1 MMPSLRPRT
10 SWAPLADL
18 SHTPACIFTFFSGS
32 RRASE
37 MISAIASST
46 TERVFENGALNTAT
60 PRLAAAAR
68 STWFVPM
75 QNAPTASRSG
85 AAASTR
91 SVTWVWDLMPR
102 RLKPW
107 IFSISSSSPRA
118 RVSVSTW

>member
-1 MMPSLRPRT
+1 
-10 SWAPLADL
+10 
-18 SHTPACIFTFFSGS
+18 
-32 RRASE
+32 

-46 TERVFENGALNTAT
+46 TERVLENGALNTAT

-102 RLKPW
+102 RLTPW
-107 IFSISSSSPRA
+107 IFSMSSSSPRA
-118 RVSVSTW
+118 RVIVSTW